1 MASGNPLTD
10 LYRSHN
16 ASPPVTKAKL
26 SELDIDKIPNNHR
39 LRHDLNFDRDLQL
52 RPNWDGEKGRKK
64 QAKADE
70 FWANLRGQLQE
81 YITAPASSQQCLG
94 MNRDWCLPVLLK
106 EVKEILHTLVSS
118 QDQVYL
124 DEGFNVELIMQ
135 QFYKGTTDLEK
146 LASWL
151 SSMLKTYCAP
161 GRDKLVDEMYNKLAN
176 GNRRNDMGDLIQGL
190 RSLLNLLEGMKL
202 DLANHFIRC
211 WKPTLIED
219 TVNFEKR
226 FFCKKIQSGRLD
238 PHPGSQWYV
247 TAIRDIGLSPG
258 SASAFGGMA
267 VFFETLSRLTLPSSS
282 QQLPNTFAFDEK
294 QITKLRSDV
303 LNGIHL
309 EICMR
314 LSSKLE
320 GMYRDSRGAST
331 LIPTSVPTPTLIT
344 SSPATP
350 GSTYARSHGQD
361 PGFGSITSSL
371 GSLSVAAPET
381 IRSPCRSSNHMLRQ
395 DILEAQ
401 DTERSKYNLYI
412 ALADL
417 LSTAPASTGTASE
430 RKLMRDSFAV
440 EIFRFTNAPTEA
452 LRQVEEE
459 LGQHLYQPHSQ
470 LFQEVESHFWIRL
483 IAELQECVRTLKPLG
498 SLGLFSAAVGRR
510 NYGPWGGP
518 SAHPMSSNAIGISTQ
533 EARAKRGIEDIAARL
548 AHLGLLHW
556 RVWSPLIYLG
566 GDNGGDNGMELSQA
580 VGI

>member
-1 MASGNPLTD
+1 MQV
-10 LYRSHN
+10 R
-16 ASPPVTKAKL
+16 
-26 SELDIDKIPNNHR
+26 R
-39 LRHDLNFDRDLQL
+39 LRHDLNFDRDLQF

-94 MNRDWCLPVLLK
+94 MDRDWCLPVLLK

-247 TAIRDIGLSPG
+247 TVIRDIGVSPG
-258 SASAFGGMA
+258 SASAFGVMA
-267 VFFETLSRLTLPSSS
+267 VFFEALSRLILPSSS

-314 LSSKLE
+314 LFSKLE
-320 GMYRDSRGAST
+320 SMYRDSRGAST
-331 LIPTSVPTPTLIT
+331 LIPTTVPTPTLIT

-350 GSTYARSHGQD
+350 GSTYARTHGQD

-452 LRQVEEE
+452 LRQVKEE

-566 GDNGGDNGMELSQA
+566 GDNGGDNGMELSHA